1 MAGARDDDLTPLIL
15 SAGISDH
22 NCASFAKKRAVTDV
36 KTGMAVEGVAQLP
49 RYRDAADSAVEAT

>member
-1 MAGARDDDLTPLIL
+1 L

-49 RYRDAADSAVEAT
+49 RYRDAADPAVEAT